1 MRWNKRYEFIFRW
14 IKEMFQSTDKHND
27 YVFLFWYYKT
37 IFCCRLSFYL
47 QLSVLQLIA
56 TRCLK
61 HIQQIKFLGRSTVSY
76 HVKQKPG
83 MTIELDVDLEL
94 VVGVIQEHDVIS
106 VRFLGLLKNSKRKIY
121 WQAKLDSNHKPYIS
135 HQNVF
140 KKANVLPNCYFLQLD
155 LSILE

>member
-1 MRWNKRYEFIFRW
+1 
-14 IKEMFQSTDKHND
+14 
-27 YVFLFWYYKT
+27 
-37 IFCCRLSFYL
+37 
-47 QLSVLQLIA
+47 
-56 TRCLK
+56 
-61 HIQQIKFLGRSTVSY
+61 
-76 HVKQKPG
+76 

-140 KKANVLPNCYFLQLD
+140 KKANFLPNCYILQLD

>member
-1 MRWNKRYEFIFRW
+1 
-14 IKEMFQSTDKHND
+14 MFQSTDKHND

-61 HIQQIKFLGRSTVSY
+61 HIQQIIKVPWKKHSYSY

-83 MTIELDVDLEL
+83 NNIELDVDLEL

-140 KKANVLPNCYFLQLD
+140 KKANFLPNCYFLQLD